1 MERISFRIVFSGKLS
16 RIILRSYIQMDR
28 DIAIMCCMIC
38 RSLIGKFVY
47 TAGIPAWFRM
57 PGRADRGH
65 DNIKEDMRFDQ

>member
-1 MERISFRIVFSGKLS
+1 
-16 RIILRSYIQMDR
+16 MDR